1 MQNFNVDISS
11 PGGPLVFYAM
21 QADSLSRFFTL
32 TITDNGEAWN
42 PPSGALWSV
51 RFGAP
56 QMPSGWYD
64 TITEVGGGTHPA
76 IDVFG
81 NVATV
86 EIAEQ
91 ALESPGKN
99 TLCVLVTD
107 SSGYQIASWPIIIS
121 IQAVPGLTAPEVTNY
136 YNLLTAQV
144 AQAFQNAQNAATSA
158 TAAANSAELSES
170 WAVGGTGSRAG
181 EDTNNSKYWAQQSQK
196 AANNRVASFNGRTG
210 AVMPKA
216 GDYDAADVGALALTG
231 GTVRGTTVFQNGI
244 YAHQKATDG
253 TPAKYLQI
261 ATITITA
268 SVVDVPI
275 EFILVKRDYTESAKL
290 SIKFEIAQT
299 ADPDLQ
305 SFTFSGYVPP
315 SIYAFA
321 MVKTAPGVWAVYAS
335 VLSTFDSFSVAFVNT
350 DWVYLKNR
358 ATITLGGETTNSLPA
373 SAVYATF
380 SNFASATRMLRTTRD
395 VNTFPEHER
404 VKWDETSSTTS
415 HAPGVNGFYHILSG
429 MGQDQNF
436 ASQFAVG
443 MNVAALLHRYKASNV
458 WSDWARVYTTAF
470 KPSPSDIGALAKSSG
485 LVLLDSGSETQVS
498 IPAGAIGTKP
508 TNVTIPFSTDGTPA
522 FGYAEIEGMLVG
534 WATTSCRI
542 DGNNLVV
549 TVASW
554 FNTTS
559 TCTINWK
566 VFGFS
571 N

>member
-32 TITDNGEAWN
+32 TITDNGEAWD

-64 TITEVGGGTHPA
+64 TITKVGGGTHPA
-76 IDVFG
+76 IDVSG

-91 ALESPGKN
+91 ALESPGEN
-99 TLCVLVTD
+99 VLCVLVTN
-107 SSGYQIASWPIIIS
+107 SSGYQIANWPILLQ
-121 IQAVPGLTAPEVTNY
+121 IQPVPGLTAPEATTY

-144 AQAFQNAQNAATSA
+144 AQALQNAQNAAESA

-181 EDTNNSKYWAQQSQK
+181 EDTNNSKYWAQQSQD
-196 AANNRVASFNGRTG
+196 AANNRVASFNRRTG
-210 AVMPKA
+210 AVMPKK
-216 GDYDAADVGALALTG
+216 GDYTAADVGALATTG
-231 GTVRGTTVFQNGI
+231 GDVNGI
-244 YAHQKATDG
+244 VKLQNDYYVFDTSG
-253 TPAKYLQI
+253 TPGAGGYINI
-261 ATITITA
+261 ATITINNTYQDA
-268 SVVDVPI
+268 V
-275 EFILVKRDYTESAKL
+275 LVFQVIRRGTKAPVTIFLKYKNQNTTDPEIDYFL
-290 SIKFEIAQT
+290 Y
-299 ADPDLQ
+299 
-305 SFTFSGYVPP
+305 SGDATRG
-315 SIYAFA
+315 SLGIY
-321 MVKTAPGVWAVYAS
+321 KSAPGVWNLCLQKTGIQDNFTVTMFKTSYGLMKVTVNFSGSQIS
-335 VLSTFDSFSVAFVNT
+335 VLPDGAVHPDLYNLASGTQMIRST
-350 DWVYLKNR
+350 
-358 ATITLGGETTNSLPA
+358 E
-373 SAVYATF
+373 
-380 SNFASATRMLRTTRD
+380 D
-395 VNTFPEHER
+395 VNNFPEHKS
-404 VKWDETSSTTS
+404 VKWDEVSSVAP
-415 HAPGVNGFYHILSG
+415 HAPGVSGYYHILSG
-429 MGQDQNF
+429 MGEDRNF
-436 ASQFAVG
+436 ASQFAIG
-443 MNVAALLHRYKASNV
+443 MNAKALFHRYKASNA
-458 WSDWARVYTTAF
+458 WTDWTRIYTTAF

-485 LVLLDSGSETQVS
+485 LVLLDSGSKTQVS

-508 TNVTIPFSTDGTPA
+508 TNVTIPFSTTGTPA
-522 FGYAEIEGMLVG
+522 FGYAEIEGTLVG

-542 DGNNLVV
+542 SGSNLVV

-554 FNTTS
+554 FNSPS

>member
-32 TITDNGEAWN
+32 TITDNGEAWS

-76 IDVFG
+76 IDVSG

-91 ALESPGKN
+91 ALESPGEN

-107 SSGYQIASWPIIIS
+107 SSGYQIANWPILLQ
-121 IQAVPGLTAPEVTNY
+121 IQPVPGLTAPEVTNY

-144 AQAFQNAQNAATSA
+144 AQALQNAQNAATSA

-181 EDTNNSKYWAQQSQK
+181 ENTNNSKYWAQQSQA
-196 AANNRVASFNGRTG
+196 AANNRVASFKGRTG
-210 AVMPKA
+210 AVMPQA
-216 GDYDAADVGALALTG
+216 GDYTAADVGALALTG
-231 GTVRGTTVFQNGI
+231 GAVSGTTAFQNGI
-244 YAHQKATDG
+244 YAYQKSTDG

-290 SIKFEIAQT
+290 SIKFEISQNS
-299 ADPDLQ
+299 DPNIQ
-305 SFTFSGYVPP
+305 SFKFSGYGT
-315 SIYAFA
+315 STSFA

-335 VLSTFDSFSVAFVNT
+335 VFSTFDSLSVAFVNT

-358 ATITLGGETTNSLPA
+358 VTITLGGDTTNALSE

-380 SNFASATRMLRTTRD
+380 FNPASALAGA
-395 VNTFPEHER
+395 
-404 VKWDETSSTTS
+404 VKIGNASFDGTKSIT
-415 HAPGVNGFYHILSG
+415 L
-429 MGQDQNF
+429 DQ
-436 ASQFAVG
+436 
-443 MNVAALLHRYKASNV
+443 M
-458 WSDWARVYTTAF
+458 
-470 KPSPSDIGALAKSSG
+470 GALAKASG
-485 LVLLDSGSETQVS
+485 LVLLDSGSKTQVS
-498 IPAGAIGTKP
+498 VPAGAIGTKP

-522 FGYAEIEGMLVG
+522 FGYAEIEGTLVG

-542 DGNNLVV
+542 SGSDLIV

-554 FNTTS
+554 FNSSS

>member
-32 TITDNGEAWN
+32 TITDNGEAWD

-76 IDVFG
+76 IDVSG

-99 TLCVLVTD
+99 TLCVLVTN
-107 SSGYQIASWPIIIS
+107 SSGYQIANWPILLQ
-121 IQAVPGLTAPEVTNY
+121 IQPVPGLTAPEATNY

-144 AQAFQNAQNAATSA
+144 AQALQNAQNAASSA

-181 EDTNNSKYWAQQSQK
+181 EDANNSKYWAQQSQD

-210 AVMPKA
+210 AVMPKK
-216 GDYDAADVGALALTG
+216 GDYTAADVGALATTG
-231 GTVRGTTVFQNGI
+231 GTVTGPLRLLNDYFVGYANAGSGTAGWLKVLGI
-244 YAHQKATDG
+244 T
-253 TPAKYLQI
+253 L
-261 ATITITA
+261 TA
-268 SVVDVPI
+268 ANFDSPI
-275 EFILVKRDYTESAKL
+275 EIKICQRSGQILTCLYLAFTAAPVESAN
-290 SIKFEIAQT
+290 IR
-299 ADPDLQ
+299 
-305 SFTFSGYVPP
+305 SFLYSGDGDGEDFAVFKAAAGTFDVYVR
-315 SIYAFA
+315 
-321 MVKTAPGVWAVYAS
+321 KT
-335 VLSTFDSFSVAFVNT
+335 STFDSICIEA
-350 DWVYLKNR
+350 LKYDHQR
-358 ATITLGGETTNSLPA
+358 FAGSITVKNEFFESPPEG
-373 SAVYATF
+373 AVYATF
-380 SNFASATRMLRTTRD
+380 SNLASAL
-395 VNTFPEHER
+395 
-404 VKWDETSSTTS
+404 VKP
-415 HAPGVNGFYHILSG
+415 HKIGN
-429 MGQDQNF
+429 
-436 ASQFAVG
+436 ASFDG
-443 MNVAALLHRYKASNV
+443 
-458 WSDWARVYTTAF
+458 TA
-470 KPSPSDIGALAKSSG
+470 DITLAQIGALAKSSG
-485 LVLLDSGSETQVS
+485 LVLLDSGSKTQVS
-498 IPAGAIGTKP
+498 VPAGAIGTKP
-508 TNVTIPFSTDGTPA
+508 TNVTIPFSTTGTPA
-522 FGYAEIEGMLVG
+522 FGYAEIEGTLVG

-542 DGNNLVV
+542 SGSNLVI

-554 FNTTS
+554 FNSPS